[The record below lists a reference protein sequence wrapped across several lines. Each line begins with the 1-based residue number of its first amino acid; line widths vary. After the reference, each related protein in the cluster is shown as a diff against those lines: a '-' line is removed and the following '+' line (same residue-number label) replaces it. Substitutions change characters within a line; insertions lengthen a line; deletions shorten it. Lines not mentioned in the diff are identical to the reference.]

1 MKYAYL
7 CTLKMLCISIEN
19 VNIRLMAYIERQL
32 QAVIEQRMF
41 HGKAIV
47 LIGARQVGKSTLFK
61 RILASRKMQEPNE
74 HILSLDCDDPQVRAM
89 LERANLAELRQ
100 LVAGNRIVMIDEAQR
115 VSGIGLTLKMITDHF
130 PDVQLLVTGSSSFLL
145 QDKLN
150 EPLTGR
156 KFEYHLYPVST
167 QELYQDGGVMR
178 VKQTL
183 ESRLIYGSYP
193 DVINNAEDRRAVLM
207 NLSGSYLYQDLLSM
221 EGVRKPVLLEKL
233 LVALALQ
240 VGSEVSYNELA
251 QTVGTDSKTV
261 EKYVDLLEKCYVVF
275 RLSALNRNV
284 RTELKKS
291 KKIYFYDN
299 GIRNTLIQNLN
310 PLALRQDAGAL
321 WENFFISERIKYNH
335 YNGRYVNAYFWR
347 TTQQQEIDYIE
358 ETDGAM
364 TAFEMKWNPKKAHAA
379 LPASFLKSYPVK
391 ETAVITPDNYLDW
404 VK

>member
-1 MKYAYL
+1 
-7 CTLKMLCISIEN
+7 
-19 VNIRLMAYIERQL
+19 MALIKRQL
-32 QAVIEQRMF
+32 QEVIEKRMF
-41 HGKAIV
+41 RGKVIV
-47 LIGARQVGKSTLFK
+47 LVGARQVGKSTLF
-61 RILASRKMQEPNE
+61 RQILASGQLQGLREE
-74 HILSLDCDDPQVRAM
+74 VLTLDCDDPRVRAM
-89 LERANLAELRQ
+89 LEQANVAELRQ
-100 LVAGNRIVMIDEAQR
+100 LVAGYRVVMIDEAQR
-115 VSGIGLTLKMITDHF
+115 VSGIGLTLKMLIDHF

-145 QDKLN
+145 HDKLN

-167 QELYQDGGVMR
+167 QELYHDGGLLR
-178 VKQTL
+178 VQQTL

-193 DVINNAEDRRAVLM
+193 DVINNADDRHTILM

-275 RLSALNRNV
+275 RLSALSRNM
-284 RTELKKS
+284 RTELKKG

-299 GIRNTLIQNLN
+299 GIRNALIQNLN
-310 PLALRQDAGAL
+310 PLNLRQDTGAL
-321 WENFFISERIKYNH
+321 WENFFISERLKYNH

-358 ETDGAM
+358 EADGSM
-364 TAFEMKWNPKKAHAA
+364 SAFEMKWNSKKARAA
-379 LPASFLKSYPVK
+379 LPASFLKAYSVK

>member
-61 RILASRKMQEPNE
+61 RILASREMQEPNE

-251 QTVGTDSKTV
+251 QTVGTDSKTI

-299 GIRNTLIQNLN
+299 GIRNALIQNLN
-310 PLALRQDAGAL
+310 SLALRQDAGAL

>member
-1 MKYAYL
+1 
-7 CTLKMLCISIEN
+7 
-19 VNIRLMAYIERQL
+19 MALIKRQL
-32 QAVIEQRMF
+32 QEVIEKRMF
-41 HGKAIV
+41 RGKVIV
-47 LIGARQVGKSTLFK
+47 LVGARQVGKSTLF
-61 RILASRKMQEPNE
+61 RQILASDQLQGLREE
-74 HILSLDCDDPQVRAM
+74 VLTLDCDDPRVRAM
-89 LERANLAELRQ
+89 LEQANVAELRQ
-100 LVAGNRIVMIDEAQR
+100 LVAGYRVVMIDEAQR
-115 VSGIGLTLKMITDHF
+115 VSGVGLTLKMLIDHF

-145 QDKLN
+145 HDKLN

-167 QELYQDGGVMR
+167 QELYHDGGLLR
-178 VKQTL
+178 VQQTL

-193 DVINNAEDRRAVLM
+193 DVINNADDRHTILM

-275 RLSALNRNV
+275 RLSALSRNM
-284 RTELKKS
+284 RTELKKG

-299 GIRNTLIQNLN
+299 GIRNALIQNLN
-310 PLALRQDAGAL
+310 PLNLRQDTGAL
-321 WENFFISERIKYNH
+321 WENFFISERLKYNH

-358 ETDGAM
+358 EADGSM
-364 TAFEMKWNPKKAHAA
+364 SAFEMKWNSKKARAA
-379 LPASFLKSYPVK
+379 LPASFLKAYSVK

>member
-1 MKYAYL
+1 
-7 CTLKMLCISIEN
+7 
-19 VNIRLMAYIERQL
+19 MAYIERQL

-41 HGKAIV
+41 RGKAIV

-61 RILASRKMQEPNE
+61 QILASREMQAPNE
-74 HILSLDCDDPQVRAM
+74 RILSLDCDDPQVRAV
-89 LERANLAELRQ
+89 LEQANLGELRQ

-167 QELYQDGGVMR
+167 QELYQDGGLMR

-251 QTVGTDSKTV
+251 QTVGTDSKTI

-284 RTELKKS
+284 RTELKKG

-299 GIRNTLIQNLN
+299 GIRNALIQNLN

-364 TAFEMKWNPKKAHAA
+364 TAFEMKWNPKKTHAA
-379 LPASFLKSYPVK
+379 LPVSFLKAYPVQ